1 MKREDEILNKIF
13 KSLDVEIIPPEGT
26 KEKIFAT
33 LSYKP
38 KGMNLYYS
46 FIRLSIPL
54 SILLTVLIGVE
65 VH

>member
-33 LSYKP
+33 LSYKS
-38 KGMNLYYS
+38 KGMSFYYS
-46 FIRLSIPL
+46 FIRLTIPL

-65 VH
+65 AH